1 MLARTYAPALYGVDG
16 RLVSI
21 ECDMTNGLPGL
32 VVVGL
37 GDKAVDESRERVR
50 SAIKNSGLI
59 LPPKRITLN
68 LAPADLPKD
77 GSGYDVGMAVAV
89 LAASGQIDPSHLE
102 DSLFL
107 GELALDGSIRPVK
120 GAVMAAQ
127 LTLEQSLTRLF
138 VPVENAAEATL
149 MEGTKVFAVSSLIEL
164 YRHLLGDQLL
174 SPIAQT
180 SQPLKPAVD
189 NTPVDL
195 SHIYGQSAA
204 KRAIEIAAAG
214 GHNILLSGPP
224 GTGKTLLAKA
234 IMSLLPEPSLEEMI
248 EITKLHN
255 LATNAGTGIIRSR
268 PFRAPHHTAS
278 STAMIGGGTRP
289 RPGEISLAH
298 GGVLFL
304 DEIAEFPRSVLEVLR
319 QPLEDGT
326 ITVARAAG
334 VVTFPARFM
343 LVGTRNPCPCGY
355 LGDPSKRCHCEQS
368 SITRYQKKLSGPLLD
383 RIDISCDVA
392 RIDNESIIAGKSSE
406 PSSVVA
412 QRIAKCR
419 ALQIERLSGSEA
431 HCNGH
436 MTNHDIQIHCKINNE
451 TARLASLAMRQLGLS
466 ARGYSRV
473 LKVARTIADLAGST
487 DIQINHFS
495 EALQYRP
502 RLEDP
507 FSAKQVTA
515 AAKP

>member
-89 LAASGQIDPSHLE
+89 LAASGQIDPSHLD

-107 GELALDGSIRPVK
+107 GELALDGSIRPAK

-138 VPVENAAEATL
+138 VPVENAAEATML
-149 MEGTKVFAVSSLIEL
+149 LDAKVFAVSSLIEL
-164 YRHLLGDQLL
+164 YRHLLGDKLL
-174 SPIAQT
+174 SPVNPVVP
-180 SQPLKPAVD
+180 PLKPVVD
-189 NTPVDL
+189 TTPVDL
-195 SHIYGQSAA
+195 SHIYGQAAA

-234 IMSLLPEPSLEEMI
+234 IMGLLPEPSLDEMI

-255 LATNAGTGIIRSR
+255 LVTNSETGIMRAR

-278 STAMIGGGTRP
+278 STAMIGGGTKP

-304 DEIAEFPRSVLEVLR
+304 DEMPEFPRSVLEVLR

-355 LGDPSKRCHCEQS
+355 LGDPSNRCRCPQTT
-368 SITRYQKKLSGPLLD
+368 ITRYQKKLSGPLLD

-406 PSSVVA
+406 PSSIVA
-412 QRIAKCR
+412 KRITSCR
-419 ALQIERLSGSEA
+419 LLQLERLSGSEA

-436 MTNHDIQIHCKINNE
+436 MTNHDIQIHCKINNK
-451 TARLASLAMRQLGLS
+451 TARLAAFAMRQLGLS
-466 ARGYSRV
+466 ARGYARV
-473 LKVARTIADLAGST
+473 LKVARTIADLDDSEN
-487 DIQINHFS
+487 IQSHHFS
-495 EALQYRP
+495 EAIQYRP
-502 RLEDP
+502 RLENSTSSRQP
-507 FSAKQVTA
+507 AS